1 MNSKVLLKRMASSG
15 IAQGGLGFFVATG
28 AVSVSNFLFH
38 VVISRLLGPSVYGA
52 LGALLN
58 VLLILSVPLGA
69 IQAAVTRSE
78 SAHLHSEGHG
88 IGLRSAMMR
97 AGLTGVI
104 GTVVLIVFSPLIA
117 SYLHLSSVESTMIL
131 AIWVIPALIGAVAQG
146 VLMGRLRF
154 APVSVA
160 MLLGGVVGRLALGI
174 ILVEMGFG
182 LVGAVAASVLAQI
195 IQTAIVCFPL
205 ASEFVHSKGYS
216 IGVGLRSGVLSVLA
230 LGGYWVLGTED
241 TVLARHFLPAHSA
254 GLYAAASTAGR
265 IALFLPGAIA
275 LIAFPRFSKE
285 SGTGELAR
293 STLRWSLATVSV
305 LGLGTAIVLLIVP
318 SLVIEVLFGSSYLGA
333 ADTIRVLGFE
343 AAGLG
348 FAGLLLYFHL
358 ARESLDSLYGWVGAL
373 LAFIGVEFFHGS
385 TVSIALVMLVSV
397 GVISVLSF
405 GSALHALWRDPIIED
420 LGDIRKRLFE
430 SSGDEDEVDITLVIP
445 YYNPGKALS
454 RHVSDLAKVLD
465 SKELTYEIIA
475 VSDGSTDGSPDTLTG
490 LLPISVLSSFV
501 LPRNYGKGHALR
513 VGLAQGRGKYLGFI
527 DADGDI
533 PALQL
538 AGLIDLVRETQPD
551 IVTGSKR
558 HPDSSVYYP
567 PIRRVYSWGYQQLI
581 KVLFNLSVKD
591 TQTGM
596 KVIRREVLAQVL
608 PLMVEK
614 RFAFDLELFVVA
626 KRLGF
631 NNVIEAPV
639 LIQRRFTSTVSLKAV
654 RGMMIDTL
662 GIFYRLRVLRYYD
675 RNMTR
680 IEIPS
685 SLQIEVRD

>member
-1 MNSKVLLKRMASSG
+1 MNGKVLLKRMASSG
-15 IAQGGLGFFVATG
+15 LAQGGLGFFVATG

-88 IGLRSAMMR
+88 IGLRRAMMR
-97 AGLTGVI
+97 AGLTGII
-104 GTVVLIVFSPLIA
+104 GTLVLIVFSPLIA

-131 AIWVIPALIGAVAQG
+131 AIWVLPALIGAVAQG

-182 LVGAVAASVLAQI
+182 LVGAVAASVLAQLV
-195 IQTAIVCFPL
+195 QTVIVCFPL

-285 SGTGELAR
+285 SGRGELAR

-318 SLVIEVLFGSSYLGA
+318 SLVIDILFGSSYLGA

-373 LAFIGVEFFHGS
+373 LAFVGVEFFHGS
-385 TVSIALVMLVSV
+385 TVTIALVMLVSV

-430 SSGDEDEVDITLVIP
+430 SSGDDGELDITLVIP
-445 YYNPGKALS
+445 YYNPGQALS

-490 LLPISVLSSFV
+490 LLPISVLSSVV
-501 LPRNYGKGHALR
+501 LPRNYGKGQALR

-538 AGLIDLVRETQPD
+538 AGLIDLVRETRPD

-558 HPDSSVYYP
+558 HPESSVYYP

-581 KVLFNLSVKD
+581 RVLFNLSVKD

-626 KRLGF
+626 KRLDF
-631 NNVIEAPV
+631 NNVVEAPV
-639 LIQRRFTSTVSLKAV
+639 LIQRRFRSTVSLKAV

-662 GIFYRLRVLRYYD
+662 AIFYRLRILHYYD
-675 RNMTR
+675 QDIQRVGIVPN
-680 IEIPS
+680 
-685 SLQIEVRD
+685 LQIEARD

>member
-1 MNSKVLLKRMASSG
+1 MLKKFYASG
-15 IAQGGLGFFVATG
+15 LAQGGLGFFVATG
-28 AVSVSNFLFH
+28 AVSVSNFFFH
-38 VVISRLLGPSVYGA
+38 VVVSRLLGPSVYGA

-58 VLLILSVPLGA
+58 VLLLLSVPLGA

-78 SAHLHSEGHG
+78 SAHQHSEGHG
-88 IGLRSAMMR
+88 IGLRTALLR
-97 AGLTGVI
+97 GGLAGLA
-104 GTVVLIVFSPLIA
+104 GTVVLVAVSPLV
-117 SYLHLSSVESTMIL
+117 SNYLHLQSLETMIIL
-131 AIWVIPALIGAVAQG
+131 AIWVLPAVVGAVAQG

-160 MLLGGVVGRLALGI
+160 MLLGGVVGRLVLGVLLI
-174 ILVEMGFG
+174 ELGFG
-182 LVGAVAASVLAQI
+182 LVGAVTASVLSQV
-195 IQTAIVCFPL
+195 IQTAIVCVPL
-205 ASEFVHSKGYS
+205 ASEFVHSKGKAV
-216 IGVGLRSGVLSVLA
+216 GVGLRSGILSILA

-265 IALFLPGAIA
+265 IALFLPGAVA

-285 SGTGELAR
+285 QGRGELAR
-293 STLRWSLATVSV
+293 ATLRWSLAAVGL
-305 LGLGTAIVLLIVP
+305 LGLGTAVVLLLVP
-318 SLVIEVLFGSSYLGA
+318 SLIINVLFGSSYLGA
-333 ADTIRVLGFE
+333 ADTVRVLGFE

-348 FAGLLLYFHL
+348 FAGLLIYFHL
-358 ARESLDSLYGWVGAL
+358 ARESFDSLYGWVGAL

-385 TVSIALVMLVSV
+385 TVSIAVIMLLSV
-397 GVISVLSF
+397 GVISALSF

-420 LGDIRKRLFE
+420 LGDIKKRLFE
-430 SSGDEDEVDITLVIP
+430 PPDDEDQFDISLVIP

-490 LLPISVLSSFV
+490 LLPSSVLSSVV
-501 LPRNYGKGHALR
+501 LPRNYGKGQALR

-533 PALQL
+533 PAFQL

-596 KVIRREVLAQVL
+596 KVIRREVLAEVL

-631 NNVIEAPV
+631 SNVVEAPV
-639 LIQRRFTSTVSLKAV
+639 LIQRRFTSTVSMKAV

-662 GIFYRLRVLRYYD
+662 GIFYRLRILHYYD
-675 RNMTR
+675 RNMKR
-680 IEIPS
+680 LKIPVN
-685 SLQIEVRD
+685 LQIEVRD